1 MKLVANVDLRVPEGA
16 IAAKQV
22 FETTDDIAQRVIEAG
37 YARPFITDGP
47 VASREPEVAHRD
59 PKPSARRK
67 K

>member
-16 IAAKQV
+16 FAAGQT
-22 FETTDDIAQRVIEAG
+22 FDTTADIAQRVIEAG
-37 YARPFITDGP
+37 YARAAAADAP
-47 VASREPEVAHRD
+47 VATREPEVAHRD